1 MGLRGC
7 CIPWLPACLAGWPVE
22 ARFQGSPDQLATS
35 AGDKSP
41 NYGRSVKVSLLRS
54 IRNREERPSRLRRR
68 GILVAFSGVDG
79 SGKSTQ
85 VDLLEKSFE
94 KINVA
99 VLRIRSRWRP
109 VLSLPLLVI
118 MRRLGYASVHRA
130 GGVYIVETRLPS
142 RGGLTSLWCI
152 LTQVENIVKTGV
164 KLVFPLL
171 LGRTVIC
178 DRYALDMVVDG
189 MAGLHDAPN
198 HTRLGFQLLRL
209 LPKPNFAFFMD
220 IDPEVAFKR
229 KPDLPG
235 LRDYVERL
243 QLYRELSGPWG
254 VEQVNGRLF
263 PAAIHATVWKSVS
276 QGIKGNP

>member
-1 MGLRGC
+1 VQSLGHRKE
-7 CIPWLPACLAGWPVE
+7 PAG
-22 ARFQGSPDQLATS
+22 
-35 AGDKSP
+35 
-41 NYGRSVKVSLLRS
+41 
-54 IRNREERPSRLRRR
+54 RLRRR

-85 VDLLEKSFE
+85 VDLLERSFE
-94 KINVA
+94 KIDA
-99 VLRIRSRWRP
+99 PVLRIRSRWRP
-109 VLSLPLLVI
+109 VLSLPMLVI
-118 MRRLGYASVHRA
+118 MRRLGYARVHRA

-189 MAGLHDAPN
+189 MAGLHDAPS
-198 HTRLGFQLLRL
+198 HTRLGFQLLHL

-235 LRDYVERL
+235 LEDYVERL
-243 QLYRELSGPWG
+243 RLYRELSSRWG
-254 VEQVNGRLF
+254 VTIVNARVS
-263 PAAIHATVWKSVS
+263 AQTIHRRVWNIIHSELPEGELLGFSEEIVGPIPRGKVR
-276 QGIKGNP
+276 

>member
-1 MGLRGC
+1 
-7 CIPWLPACLAGWPVE
+7 V
-22 ARFQGSPDQLATS
+22 
-35 AGDKSP
+35 
-41 NYGRSVKVSLLRS
+41 RS
-54 IRNREERPSRLRRR
+54 IRDPEKRPSRLRRR

-142 RGGLTSLWCI
+142 RGGLTSLWCL

-178 DRYALDMVVDG
+178 DRYALDMVVEG
-189 MAGLHDAPN
+189 MAGLHDAPER
-198 HTRLGFQLLRL
+198 TRLGFQLLRL
-209 LPKPNFAFFMD
+209 LPRANFAFFMD
-220 IDPEVAFKR
+220 IDPEVAHKR
-229 KPDLPG
+229 KPDLPSLG
-235 LRDYVERL
+235 DYVERL
-243 QLYRELSGPWG
+243 GLYRELSSRWG
-254 VEQVNGRLF
+254 VTIVNARVS
-263 PAAIHATVWKSVS
+263 PETIHRSVWKIIASGILQS
-276 QGIKGNP
+276 QVTGFSEEIVAPIARGNVR

>member
-1 MGLRGC
+1 MRALGDRKESPPRRG
-7 CIPWLPACLAGWPVE
+7 
-22 ARFQGSPDQLATS
+22 
-35 AGDKSP
+35 
-41 NYGRSVKVSLLRS
+41 
-54 IRNREERPSRLRRR
+54 RR

-85 VDLLEKSFE
+85 VDLLEESFE
-94 KINVA
+94 RVNVQ

-109 VLSLPLLVI
+109 VLSLPLLVV
-118 MRRLGYASVHRA
+118 MRRLGYARVHRA

-189 MAGLHDAPN
+189 MAGLHDKPGY
-198 HTRLGFQLLRL
+198 TRLGFRLLRF
-209 LPKPNFAFFMD
+209 LPKPNHAFFMD

-229 KPDLPG
+229 KPDLPS
-235 LRDYVERL
+235 LEDYVERL
-243 QLYRELSGPWG
+243 QLYRELSSSWG
-254 VEQVNGRLF
+254 ITIVNARVS
-263 PAAIHATVWKSVS
+263 ADAIHRKVWKTIASSLPPDELAGASKEVVGPIARS
-276 QGIKGNP
+276 DIR

>member
-1 MGLRGC
+1 MG
-7 CIPWLPACLAGWPVE
+7 
-22 ARFQGSPDQLATS
+22 
-35 AGDKSP
+35 
-41 NYGRSVKVSLLRS
+41 
-54 IRNREERPSRLRRR
+54 NREKRPIRIRRR
-68 GILVAFSGVDG
+68 GLLVAFSGVDG

-85 VDLLEKSFE
+85 VDLLEDSFG
-94 KINVA
+94 KIHVG

-118 MRRLGYASVHRA
+118 MRRLGYARVHRA

-142 RGGLTSLWCI
+142 TGGLTSLWCI

-189 MAGLHDAPN
+189 MASLHDWPGR
-198 HTRLGFQLLRL
+198 TRLGFQLLRL

-220 IDPEVAFKR
+220 IEPEVAFKR

-235 LRDYVERL
+235 LGDYVERL
-243 QLYRELSGPWG
+243 RLYRELSGPWG
-254 VEQVNGRLF
+254 VERVNARLV

>member
-1 MGLRGC
+1 MRSTGNHGKRPARARRPGL
-7 CIPWLPACLAGWPVE
+7 
-22 ARFQGSPDQLATS
+22 
-35 AGDKSP
+35 
-41 NYGRSVKVSLLRS
+41 
-54 IRNREERPSRLRRR
+54 
-68 GILVAFSGVDG
+68 LVAFSGVDG

-85 VDLLEKSFE
+85 VDLLEESFE
-94 KINVA
+94 KINVG

-118 MRRLGYASVHRA
+118 MRRLGYAKVHRA

-152 LTQVENIVKTGV
+152 LTQVENIIKTGV

-178 DRYALDMVVDG
+178 DRYALDMLVDG
-189 MAGLHDAPN
+189 MAGLHDAPG
-198 HTRLGFQLLRL
+198 HTRLGFQLLHL

-220 IDPEVAFKR
+220 IDPEVAFRR

-235 LRDYVERL
+235 LEDYVERL
-243 QLYRELSGPWG
+243 RLYRDLSARWG
-254 VEQVNGRLF
+254 VTIVNARVS
-263 PAAIHATVWKSVS
+263 AETIHRRIWNVIYSKLPEGALMGFSEEIV
-276 QGIKGNP
+276 GPIPRGNVR

>member
-1 MGLRGC
+1 MRRVGSGERG
-7 CIPWLPACLAGWPVE
+7 PARV
-22 ARFQGSPDQLATS
+22 
-35 AGDKSP
+35 
-41 NYGRSVKVSLLRS
+41 
-54 IRNREERPSRLRRR
+54 RRR
-68 GILVAFSGVDG
+68 GLLVAFSVVDG

-85 VDLLEKSFE
+85 VDLLEDSFE
-94 KINVA
+94 KIHVG

-118 MRRLGYASVHRA
+118 MRRLGYARVHRA

-189 MAGLHDAPN
+189 MAGLHDLPG
-198 HTRLGFQLLRL
+198 HTRVGFQLLHL
-209 LPKPNFAFFMD
+209 LPKPDFAFFMD

-235 LRDYVERL
+235 LEDYVERL
-243 QLYRELSGPWG
+243 QLYRELSARWG
-254 VEQVNGRLF
+254 VTIVNARVSPETIHGR
-263 PAAIHATVWKSVS
+263 VWNTINSNS
-276 QGIKGNP
+276 QAGELLGFSEEIVGPIRRAKVG

>member
-1 MGLRGC
+1 MAADPRN
-7 CIPWLPACLAGWPVE
+7 AG
-22 ARFQGSPDQLATS
+22 PDH
-35 AGDKSP
+35 
-41 NYGRSVKVSLLRS
+41 GRSLKVSLVQSLGHR
-54 IRNREERPSRLRRR
+54 REPAGRLRRR

-85 VDLLEKSFE
+85 VDLLERSFE
-94 KINVA
+94 KINVP

-118 MRRLGYASVHRA
+118 MRRLGYARVHRA

-152 LTQVENIVKTGV
+152 LTQIENIVKTGV

-189 MAGLHDAPN
+189 MAGLHDEPSDM
-198 HTRLGFQLLRL
+198 RLGFQLLRL

-229 KPDLPG
+229 KPDLPT
-235 LRDYVERL
+235 LEDYVERL
-243 QLYRELSGPWG
+243 RLYRELSSRWE
-254 VEQVNGRLF
+254 VTIVNARVS
-263 PAAIHATVWKSVS
+263 PETIHRKVWKIIASGSLPLELAGSLEEVV
-276 QGIKGNP
+276 GPIARGNVR

>member
-1 MGLRGC
+1 M
-7 CIPWLPACLAGWPVE
+7 
-22 ARFQGSPDQLATS
+22 
-35 AGDKSP
+35 
-41 NYGRSVKVSLLRS
+41 
-54 IRNREERPSRLRRR
+54 
-68 GILVAFSGVDG
+68 VAFSGVDG

-85 VDLLEKSFE
+85 VDLLEESFE
-94 KINVA
+94 KINVG

-118 MRRLGYASVHRA
+118 MRRLGYAKVHRA

-152 LTQVENIVKTGV
+152 LTQVENIIKTGV

-178 DRYALDMVVDG
+178 DRYALDMLVDG
-189 MAGLHDAPN
+189 MAGLHDAPG
-198 HTRLGFQLLRL
+198 HTRLGFQLLHL

-220 IDPEVAFKR
+220 IDPEVAFRR

-235 LRDYVERL
+235 LEDYVERL
-243 QLYRELSGPWG
+243 RLYRDLSARWG
-254 VEQVNGRLF
+254 VTIVNARVS
-263 PAAIHATVWKSVS
+263 AETIHRIIWNVIYSKLPEGALMGFSEEIV
-276 QGIKGNP
+276 GPIPRGNVR

>member
-1 MGLRGC
+1 MQSLGHRKE
-7 CIPWLPACLAGWPVE
+7 PAG
-22 ARFQGSPDQLATS
+22 
-35 AGDKSP
+35 
-41 NYGRSVKVSLLRS
+41 
-54 IRNREERPSRLRRR
+54 RLRRR

-85 VDLLEKSFE
+85 VDLLERSFE
-94 KINVA
+94 KIDA
-99 VLRIRSRWRP
+99 PVLRIRSRWRP
-109 VLSLPLLVI
+109 VLSLPMLVI
-118 MRRLGYASVHRA
+118 MRRLGYARVHRA

-189 MAGLHDAPN
+189 MAGLHDAPS
-198 HTRLGFQLLRL
+198 HTRLGFQLLHL

-235 LRDYVERL
+235 LEDYVERL
-243 QLYRELSGPWG
+243 RLYRELSSRWG
-254 VEQVNGRLF
+254 VTIVNARVS
-263 PAAIHATVWKSVS
+263 AQTIHRRVWNIIHSELP
-276 QGIKGNP
+276 KGELLGFSEEIVGPIPRGKVR

>member
-1 MGLRGC
+1 
-7 CIPWLPACLAGWPVE
+7 
-22 ARFQGSPDQLATS
+22 
-35 AGDKSP
+35 
-41 NYGRSVKVSLLRS
+41 
-54 IRNREERPSRLRRR
+54 
-68 GILVAFSGVDG
+68 
-79 SGKSTQ
+79 
-85 VDLLEKSFE
+85 
-94 KINVA
+94 KINTP

-189 MAGLHDAPN
+189 MAGLHDTTG
-198 HTRLGFQLLRL
+198 HMRLEIGRAHV
-209 LPKPNFAFFMD
+209 LPKPNFAFVMD
-220 IDPEVAFKR
+220 VAPEVVVISQ
-229 KPDLPG
+229 P
-235 LRDYVERL
+235 ER
-243 QLYRELSGPWG
+243 
-254 VEQVNGRLF
+254 
-263 PAAIHATVWKSVS
+263 
-276 QGIKGNP
+276 

>member
-1 MGLRGC
+1 MRSTGTHG
-7 CIPWLPACLAGWPVE
+7 
-22 ARFQGSPDQLATS
+22 
-35 AGDKSP
+35 KSP
-41 NYGRSVKVSLLRS
+41 ARARGRGL
-54 IRNREERPSRLRRR
+54 
-68 GILVAFSGVDG
+68 LVAFSGVDG

-85 VDLLEKSFE
+85 VDLLEESFQ
-94 KINVA
+94 KVSVG

-109 VLSLPLLVI
+109 VLSLPLLMI
-118 MRRLGYASVHRA
+118 MRRLGYARVHRA

-178 DRYALDMVVDG
+178 DRYALDMLVDG
-189 MAGLHDAPN
+189 MAGLHDAPG
-198 HTRLGFQLLRL
+198 HTRLGFQLLHL

-229 KPDLPG
+229 KPDLPS
-235 LRDYVERL
+235 LEDYVERL
-243 QLYRELSGPWG
+243 RLYRDLSSSWG
-254 VEQVNGRLF
+254 VTIVNARVS
-263 PAAIHATVWKSVS
+263 ADTIHRKVWKTIAPSLVPS
-276 QGIKGNP
+276 ELVASPEGTVGSIACT

>member
-1 MGLRGC
+1 
-7 CIPWLPACLAGWPVE
+7 VE
-22 ARFQGSPDQLATS
+22 
-35 AGDKSP
+35 
-41 NYGRSVKVSLLRS
+41 S
-54 IRNREERPSRLRRR
+54 IRTRAEGPATLRKR
-68 GILVAFSGVDG
+68 GILVTFSGVDG

-118 MRRLGYASVHRA
+118 MKRLGYARVHRA

-164 KLVFPLL
+164 KVVFPLL

-189 MAGLHDAPN
+189 MAGFHDPPD

-235 LRDYVERL
+235 LEDYVERL
-243 QLYRELSGPWG
+243 RLYRKLSSHWG
-254 VEQVNGRLF
+254 VAIVNARVSPETIHGR
-263 PAAIHATVWKSVS
+263 VWKVIASGFLGGELVRS
-276 QGIKGNP
+276 SEEIVGPIARGNVC

>member
-1 MGLRGC
+1 
-7 CIPWLPACLAGWPVE
+7 
-22 ARFQGSPDQLATS
+22 
-35 AGDKSP
+35 
-41 NYGRSVKVSLLRS
+41 VK
-54 IRNREERPSRLRRR
+54 IGNQEERPFRLRKR

-94 KINVA
+94 QINVP

-189 MAGLHDAPN
+189 RAGLHDAAGK
-198 HTRLGFQLLRL
+198 TRLGFQLLRL
-209 LPKPNFAFFMD
+209 LPKPNFAFSMD
-220 IDPEVAFKR
+220 IDPEVAFRR

-235 LRDYVERL
+235 LKDYVERL
-243 QLYRELSGPWG
+243 RLYRELSSGWDVTIVNARVSADTIHRKIWKIIASSSLLGELAGASEEIVGPI
-254 VEQVNGRLF
+254 
-263 PAAIHATVWKSVS
+263 AS
-276 QGIKGNP
+276 GNVR

>member
-1 MGLRGC
+1 M
-7 CIPWLPACLAGWPVE
+7 
-22 ARFQGSPDQLATS
+22 Q
-35 AGDKSP
+35 
-41 NYGRSVKVSLLRS
+41 N
-54 IRNREERPSRLRRR
+54 IRNREGRPSRLRRR

-85 VDLLEKSFE
+85 VGLLEKSFE
-94 KINVA
+94 KINTP

-142 RGGLTSLWCI
+142 GGGLTSVWCI
-152 LTQVENIVKTGV
+152 LTQIENIVKTGV

-189 MAGLHDAPN
+189 MAGLHDRPG
-198 HTRLGFQLLRL
+198 HMRLGFQLLRL
-209 LPKPNFAFFMD
+209 LPRPNFAFFMD
-220 IDPEVAFKR
+220 IDPDVSSKR
-229 KPDLPG
+229 QPDLPG
-235 LRDYVERL
+235 VEDYVESLRL
-243 QLYRELSGPWG
+243 DRELSSSWG
-254 VEQVNGRLF
+254 VTIVNARVC
-263 PAAIHATVWKSVS
+263 ADTSHR
-276 QGIKGNP
+276 KGWRVLASSFLPGEP

>member
-1 MGLRGC
+1 MQTL
-7 CIPWLPACLAGWPVE
+7 
-22 ARFQGSPDQLATS
+22 
-35 AGDKSP
+35 GDWKKSP
-41 NYGRSVKVSLLRS
+41 PRRGRH
-54 IRNREERPSRLRRR
+54 

-85 VDLLEKSFE
+85 VDLLEESF
-94 KINVA
+94 KKVNVS

-118 MRRLGYASVHRA
+118 MRKLGYARVHRA

-152 LTQVENIVKTGV
+152 LTQIENIVKTGV

-189 MAGLHDAPN
+189 MAGLHDRAR
-198 HTRLGFQLLRL
+198 HTRFGFRLLRF
-209 LPKPNFAFFMD
+209 LPKPNHAFFMD

-229 KPDLPG
+229 KPDLPS
-235 LRDYVERL
+235 LEDYVERL
-243 QLYRELSGPWG
+243 QLYRELSSSWG
-254 VEQVNGRLF
+254 VTIVNARVS
-263 PAAIHATVWKSVS
+263 ADAIHRKVWKTIVPGPLDELA
-276 QGIKGNP
+276 GISEEVVGPIARSNIHQHNINS

>member
-1 MGLRGC
+1 M
-7 CIPWLPACLAGWPVE
+7 
-22 ARFQGSPDQLATS
+22 
-35 AGDKSP
+35 
-41 NYGRSVKVSLLRS
+41 
-54 IRNREERPSRLRRR
+54 
-68 GILVAFSGVDG
+68 LVAFSGVDG

-94 KINVA
+94 KA
-99 VLRIRSRWRP
+99 DLSVLRIRSRWRP

-164 KLVFPLL
+164 KLVFPML

-178 DRYALDMVVDG
+178 DRYALDMLSDG
-189 MAGLHDAPN
+189 MAGLHDAPDR
-198 HTRLGFQLLRL
+198 TRLGFQLLRL
-209 LPKPNFAFFMD
+209 LPKPDFAFFMD
-220 IDPEVAFKR
+220 IDPEVAFRR

-235 LRDYVERL
+235 LEDYVERL
-243 QLYRELSGPWG
+243 QLYRELSARWG
-254 VEQVNGRLF
+254 VTIINARVSADLIHRKIWNIMTGSF
-263 PAAIHATVWKSVS
+263 PTRELTGSPEETIRPIARDNVR
-276 QGIKGNP
+276 